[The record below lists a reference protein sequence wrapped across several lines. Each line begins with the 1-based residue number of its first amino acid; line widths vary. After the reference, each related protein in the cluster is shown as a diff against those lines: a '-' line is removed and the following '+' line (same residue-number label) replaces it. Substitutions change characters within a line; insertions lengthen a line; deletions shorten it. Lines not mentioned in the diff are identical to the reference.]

1 MKDRYASNSIL
12 LLALNKINCYFQ
24 SRLHL
29 NVKLCRKSNTS
40 LPVTEYPTPGHQG
53 GTVER
58 KEKRVTSQEA
68 KVGGGDAN
76 DSLTYK
82 QKFDIKAIVHTQ
94 IYSFKLKY
102 IRVNNRDIK
111 AFQIIGSRIL

>member
-1 MKDRYASNSIL
+1 MNPPDVYHQYEESD
-12 LLALNKINCYFQ
+12 
-24 SRLHL
+24 
-29 NVKLCRKSNTS
+29 TS
-40 LPVTEYPTPGHQG
+40 LPVTEYHTPGHQG

-58 KEKRVTSQEA
+58 KERRVTSQEA
-68 KVGGGDAN
+68 KVGGGHAS

-82 QKFDIKAIVHTQ
+82 QKFDIKTIVYTQ
-94 IYSFKLKY
+94 IYSFVLKY